1 MIRAVATQSEAFDL
15 ETAQCFL
22 QRFLERAPDRHRL
35 ADTLHPRRQRCVRLR
50 KFLERETR
58 DLYDAII
65 NGWLEA
71 GWRFARDVVFN
82 FIECVT
88 DGEFGRDFCNR
99 EAGCL

>member
-15 ETAQCFL
+15 QTAQRLL

-50 KFLERETR
+50 KFLERKTR

-71 GWRFARDVVFN
+71 DGRFAREVVFN
-82 FIECVT
+82 YIECVT
-88 DGEFGRDFCNR
+88 DGEFGRDFCKQ
-99 EAGCL
+99 EARCL